1 MWLFSSYLYRIDW
14 RIHFKKGISTFT
26 HKKTHLHFIECS
38 APVVLDRWSFWVAL
52 ACTGDMDCLDVCIG
66 LGEEWLT
73 LEDQPLVKAVWG
85 TGVLTWLWT
94 LWIEGTLC
102 GIKRSIWERL
112 YKTLLS
118 VRAVLNILKL
128 WHLDI
133 QIIINI
139 PVLCSFC
146 FSILQVYLFCFDL
159 IFQHSCSQWL
169 GYTSIIRIGLYSV
182 CKIDGKQWLWCKV
195 LLEACDPN
203 ITKTREC
210 WKLQV
215 EKYLTKSCFNSLCWH
230 LAFQKQVHL
239 FIMPRLMRNID

>member
-1 MWLFSSYLYRIDW
+1 MFVPLLIFLWHHLTNTSLSSTKNLPKNLP
-14 RIHFKKGISTFT
+14 KKLPKKSHESQSNGSAHIYTEQTEEYIKKKNISLSLT
-26 HKKTHLHFIECS
+26 KKTHLHFIECS

-52 ACTGDMDCLDVCIG
+52 GCTGDLDCLDVCIG

-73 LEDQPLVKAVWG
+73 LEDRPLVKAVWG

-118 VRAVLNILKL
+118 VMAVLNILKF
-128 WHLDI
+128 WNLDI

-146 FSILQVYLFCFDL
+146 FSILQIYSFCLDL
-159 IFQHSCSQWL
+159 IFQHSCSN
-169 GYTSIIRIGLYSV
+169 
-182 CKIDGKQWLWCKV
+182 D
-195 LLEACDPN
+195 
-203 ITKTREC
+203 
-210 WKLQV
+210 
-215 EKYLTKSCFNSLCWH
+215 
-230 LAFQKQVHL
+230 
-239 FIMPRLMRNID
+239 